1 MTCIMPIGGNKGGTG
16 KSFIGGNLC
25 IALAKRGKR
34 TLMVDLDLGAS
45 NLHTMIGMSLPSGS
59 LSDFI
64 NRRVE
69 KLEETVI
76 PTPVPGLFLISG
88 ARNDLDASNISYQ
101 QKQRLVRA
109 ISRLSYDYIILD
121 LGAGT
126 SFNTV
131 DFFMISNTGLFV
143 AIPEPTAIENIYRM
157 VRSLFFR
164 MVKQCAGASDFRTIV
179 SVARERD
186 PEGHAD
192 HLDNLLIVFS
202 DLFPEK
208 ANFFEK
214 SLKNVSFKLVMN
226 QMRDSDN
233 PKLGNLI
240 CGVIEK
246 HLGVPV
252 AFLGNIA
259 YNSHV
264 HDSVCNRAPFM
275 DKYSYTQTT
284 TDIRKLSETV
294 IAMNRENDEDI
305 TGGDSTDKIQES

>member
-16 KSFIGGNLC
+16 KSFICGNLG

-34 TLMVDLDLGAS
+34 TLIIDLDLGAS
-45 NLHTMIGMSLPSGS
+45 NLHTMMGMSLPSRS

-76 PTPVPGLFLISG
+76 PTPVPELFLISG
-88 ARNDLDASNISYQ
+88 ARNDLDVSNILYQ
-101 QKQRLVRA
+101 QKRKIVRA

-131 DFFMISNTGLFV
+131 DFFMISNTGVFV
-143 AIPEPTAIENIYRM
+143 AIPEPTSIENIYRM

-164 MVKQCAGASDFRTIV
+164 MVKQCAGVSDFRTTV
-179 SVARERD
+179 SAARERN
-186 PEGHAD
+186 PEGHTD
-192 HLDNLLIVFS
+192 YLDNLLLVFG

-208 ANFFEK
+208 AAFFENL
-214 SLKNVSFKLVMN
+214 LKGVSFKLVMN

-233 PKLGNLI
+233 PGLGDMM
-240 CGVIEK
+240 CRVIEK
-246 HLGVPV
+246 HLGVSV
-252 AFLGNIA
+252 VFLGNIA
-259 YNSHV
+259 YNSYV
-264 HDSVCNRAPFM
+264 HDSVCNRILFM
-275 DKYSYTQTT
+275 DKYPYTQTT

-294 IAMNRENDEDI
+294 IAINRENNEDI